1 MEQKFKFRILY
12 IARNRGKNGK
22 RFEKELNITIVF
34 VYQWIFEKNAAT
46 FIPDWSENMHKYLTS
61 NIEAIM

>member
-46 FIPDWSENMHKYLTS
+46 FIPDWSENMLKYLTS